1 MYETA
6 ISILKKLEQLG
17 YEAYIIGGYPRD
29 LLLNIQND
37 DIDICTSATPDIIID
52 KFEVVA
58 DYSKFG
64 SVRIKKNNFIF
75 EITTFRIDTYDN
87 DRYPTI
93 EYTKTL
99 QEDLKRR
106 DFAINTL
113 CIDSNKQIID
123 LMGAREDLAN
133 KLIRCVGD
141 TETKLKEDPLRILR
155 AIRFKT
161 ALNFNLN
168 PELED
173 KIKQYSYLLNN
184 LNKSQIDK
192 EVSKMN
198 KEGLK
203 ELDKL
208 RM

>member
-99 QEDLKRR
+99 QEDLKEEISPLIP
-106 DFAINTL
+106 FVLIL
-113 CIDSNKQIID
+113 IS
-123 LMGAREDLAN
+123 
-133 KLIRCVGD
+133 KLLI
-141 TETKLKEDPLRILR
+141 
-155 AIRFKT
+155 
-161 ALNFNLN
+161 
-168 PELED
+168 
-173 KIKQYSYLLNN
+173 
-184 LNKSQIDK
+184 
-192 EVSKMN
+192 
-198 KEGLK
+198 
-203 ELDKL
+203 
-208 RM
+208 